1 MEGEK
6 RVEKW
11 RGKKRVE
18 AWMGEKESR
27 RMEG

>member
-1 MEGEK
+1 MEGER
-6 RVEKW
+6 RVEEW
-11 RGKKRVE
+11 RGEKRVE